1 MTSDCLERSCKS
13 PHRRSP
19 SERWDLSSHGLA
31 SPCPCRS
38 LTRLVSEMG
47 TFPSHSGRY
56 KVKGTNHP
64 FSRCHPMA
72 RFLRIVLSL
81 LGEPVKCG
89 DSMNKMC
96 TQYDTKGKDRQS
108 AAAEDRENHKLRD
121 QGAHLWRCA
130 SVYLLLCSVS
140 IWVIP
145 ILYHA
150 KHFLQS
156 RRHANI
162 PRYMCPPTAMSSNIK
177 VRSQC

>member
-1 MTSDCLERSCKS
+1 MTWDCRGRSCKKL
-13 PHRRSP
+13 HRMSP
-19 SERWDLSSHGLA
+19 SEQWDRSPHGLV
-31 SPCPCRS
+31 SPCPCQS
-38 LTRLVSEMG
+38 LTRLVSEMRK
-47 TFPSHSGRY
+47 FHSHSGRY
-56 KVKGTNHP
+56 KVKGTNQP

-96 TQYDTKGKDRQS
+96 TQYDTKDKDQQSS
-108 AAAEDRENHKLRD
+108 AAEHRENHRLRD

-145 ILYHA
+145 ILCHA
-150 KHFLQS
+150 KCSLQS

-162 PRYMCPPTAMSSNIK
+162 PPCMCPPTAMSSNIK
-177 VRSQC
+177 VRPQF